1 MRILGIYVKEQWYYL
16 LIRKPKTPLLSLPL
30 LLNLLQRRKF
40 APFFF
45 FCCAGLYDLQVLTVV
60 ES

>member
-45 FCCAGLYDLQVLTVV
+45 FAVRDFMTFKF
-60 ES
+60 